1 MSEAQLEQVL
11 DMIRGGPD
19 LTAMSPQE
27 LRVVYDAMGDITPP
41 HESVTYAAVEAN
53 GVPCEVGTAPG
64 ARTDATIV
72 YFHGGAYV
80 FGSRK
85 SHRGL
90 VARLGQAAG
99 IRTLAPDYRLAPE
112 HVFPAAVDDAFAVY
126 QWLLAEGTPAE
137 RIVFAGDSAGGGLT
151 LGTMLRCKAEGV
163 PMPAGG
169 VLFSPFVDM
178 GVTGDSVAENK
189 DRDFLVSFD
198 GAFNLAALYMTGS
211 DLQSPEA
218 SPIFADLTGLP
229 PLLIH
234 VGGHEAILDDSLRLA
249 RRAIMADVSV
259 RLRAFPKLPHV
270 WQLFSS
276 LLDEGEE
283 SLREAGA
290 FVATQIK

>member
-11 DMIRGGPD
+11 EMIRTGPD
-19 LTAMSPQE
+19 LSALGPEKLREAYDE
-27 LRVVYDAMGDITPP
+27 LGDITLPD
-41 HESVTYAAVEAN
+41 EAIAYEAIVAS
-53 GVPCEVGTAPG
+53 GVPCEVGVSPG

-72 YFHGGAYV
+72 YLHGGGYV

-99 IRTLAPDYRLAPE
+99 IRTIAPDYRLAPE

-126 QWLLAEGTPAE
+126 KWLLADGTPAHK
-137 RIVFAGDSAGGGLT
+137 IVFGGDSAGAGLT
-151 LGTMLRCKAEGV
+151 LGTMLRCKSEGV
-163 PMPAGG
+163 PLPKAA

-178 GVTGDSVAENK
+178 GVTGDSVQENK
-189 DRDFLVSFD
+189 DRDLLVSFD
-198 GAFNLAALYMTGS
+198 GAFGLAATYMAGA
-211 DLQSPEA
+211 DLKSPEA
-218 SPIFADLTGLP
+218 SPIFADLVGLP

-234 VGGHEAILDDSLRLA
+234 VGGNEAILDDALRLA

-259 RLRAFPKLPHV
+259 RLRAYPKLPHV
-270 WQLFSS
+270 WQLYSAM
-276 LLDEGEE
+276 LDEGEE

-290 FVATQIK
+290 FLASQIG